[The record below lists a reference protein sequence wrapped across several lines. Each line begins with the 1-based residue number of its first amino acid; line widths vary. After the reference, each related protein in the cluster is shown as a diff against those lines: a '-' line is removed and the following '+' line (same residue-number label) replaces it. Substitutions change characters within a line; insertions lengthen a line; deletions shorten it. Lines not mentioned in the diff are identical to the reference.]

1 MASKFVK
8 VYDVILHSSVWL
20 EEPETR
26 IVFLTMLIMAD
37 ENGDVAA
44 SLGGL
49 AHAARVSREKC
60 ERAIQT
66 LTSPDPDSRT
76 KDLDGRR
83 IVATDGGWHVVNH
96 RKYRDKRTQKQIG
109 TAERVR
115 RHRERKATALPVTN
129 VTPVT
134 PEAEAE
140 AEADQRSRADQVL
153 DLCEQKSKD
162 QIPNGRLAGLHARA
176 DARTREAAAEAPPA
190 PDSESTIRPVGLERE
205 YHPDEEFVD
214 RVSPIAVEAY
224 VPSDWLVDAAMASG
238 LDATALGDTLV
249 RYRKRSKLAT
259 ASQATHD
266 KAFKGWLKNQNF
278 VDKPPSV
285 APPAPAEK
293 RAPPVHPNDAAGY
306 ALKPPW
312 HPDFK
317 KQEAK

>member
-140 AEADQRSRADQVL
+140 AEAETERISGKQRS
-153 DLCEQKSKD
+153 KD
-162 QIPNGRLAGLHARA
+162 PIPNGRLAGLHARA

-190 PDSESTIRPVGLERE
+190 PDSEPTLRPVGLERE
-205 YHPDEEFVD
+205 RHPDEEFVD
-214 RVSPIAVEAY
+214 RVSPVAVEAY

-238 LDATALGDTLV
+238 LDATALGETLD

-259 ASQATHD
+259 ASQAAHD

-278 VDKPPSV
+278 SDKPPSV
-285 APPAPAEK
+285 APPPPAEK
-293 RAPPVHPNDAAGY
+293 RATPVHPNDAAGY